1 MKLRTRKTQ
10 NQFAPK
16 NITLSEHRG
25 GKWGKWVWIILG
37 VVLIGVLVAGWQ
49 LAQTRLFK
57 IESVQVI
64 QLVGVKPAVVPNDQL
79 QRLASGVQGESLLLL
94 SEKELIDDWLTRMP
108 TLESIYVEKEFPDK
122 LIIQY
127 VPRVAFSQLVSPS
140 SAYLVDR
147 DGYLFAKNEPVDY
160 LPKVMTDQE
169 DVAVGKKTSAKGV
182 RLAQQLIE
190 GLRNTSPRLV
200 NVLLRNGVLE
210 VAMTGDPRLLI
221 SESRSA
227 RPTLL
232 ELETLFA
239 KFAQEEK
246 FPKEVDM
253 RYDRPV
259 LRY

>member
-1 MKLRTRKTQ
+1 MKLPARKTQ

-16 NITLSEHRG
+16 NITLSERRG
-25 GKWGKWVWIILG
+25 RRLGKWVWIIVGLA
-37 VVLIGVLVAGWQ
+37 LIGALVLGWQ
-49 LAQTRLFK
+49 LIQSRLFK
-57 IESVQVI
+57 VESVQVV

-79 QRLASGVQGESLLLL
+79 QRLANGMQGESLLLL
-94 SEKELIDDWLTRMP
+94 NDKKLTDDWLTRMP
-108 TLESIYVEKEFPDK
+108 TLESMYIQKEYPNK

-127 VPRVAFSQLVSPS
+127 VPRVAYSQLVSPS
-140 SAYLVDR
+140 SAFLVDR
-147 DGYLFAKNEPVDY
+147 KGYIFAKNDPVDY
-160 LPKVMTDQE
+160 LPKVMIDQE
-169 DVAVGKKTSAKGV
+169 DIAVGQNTSAKGV
-182 RLAQQLIE
+182 RLAQQLVE
-190 GLRNTSPRLV
+190 GLRNTNPRLV

-210 VAMTGDPRLLI
+210 VSMTGDPRLLI

-227 RPTLL
+227 KPTLL
-232 ELETLFA
+232 ELETLFS